1 MRKNIVLALLG
12 VGLLWSTPARSQVG
26 RWTVDP
32 KASLAWWQIVP
43 HLYHL
48 FGTTCPEDPA
58 WIPGWGRDGSSPW
71 HVDATVLK
79 VPEVWDTVK
88 MPLFPRARVRAV
100 CTEAVKGEFEVPD
113 TVTWKGIR
121 GSLVIQAKEIASGQA
136 IRDNYMRSLILE
148 SAQYPE
154 IRVVLDSVIGVS
166 RTPGDTLKGQ
176 AVGTIT
182 LHGAQKQITGRFTV
196 WRDPAAGGIRVITK
210 FHFPAGALSQE
221 FHMSKWG
228 LGLGVQS
235 GIWRDVW
242 EGADLILRPANAS
255 P

>member
-1 MRKNIVLALLG
+1 M
-12 VGLLWSTPARSQVG
+12 S
-26 RWTVDP
+26 
-32 KASLAWWQIVP
+32 SLAWWQIVP
-43 HLYHL
+43 HMYHL

-88 MPLFPRARVRAV
+88 IPLFPRARVRAV

-113 TVTWKGIR
+113 TVSWRGIR
-121 GSLVIQAKEIASGQA
+121 GNIVIQAEDIASGQA
-136 IRDNYMRSLILE
+136 MRDSYMRKLILE
-148 SAQYPE
+148 SSQYPQ
-154 IRVVLDSVIGVS
+154 IRVTLDSVAGVTRS
-166 RTPGDTLKGQ
+166 SGDTLRGQ
-176 AVGTIT
+176 GLATIY
-182 LHGAQKQITGRFTV
+182 LHGAQKHIVGRFTV
-196 WRDPAAGGIRVITK
+196 WHDAVADGIRIVAK
-210 FHFPAGALSQE
+210 FHFPAGALSEE

-242 EGADLILRPANAS
+242 EGVDLILRPAATS